1 MSEFSRMIDPRQ
13 ITAAPVTLVA
23 SAEECA
29 ALAKRFSLVSIK
41 RLEAKVSLEH
51 DGPAV
56 KAEGSIN
63 AEIVQSCSV
72 SGEDLPVTIDE
83 PVSLR
88 FVPET
93 NHRPHEELELEEDD
107 LDEIAYSGSQ
117 FDLGEEVAQTLVLAI
132 DPYAEG
138 PGADE
143 FRRKA
148 GIINETAS
156 GPFAALAALKK
167 DSSSRT

>member
-23 SAEECA
+23 SPEERA
-29 ALAKRFSLVSIK
+29 ALAKRFALVSID

-56 KAEGSIN
+56 KADGRIS

-72 SGEDLPVTIDE
+72 SGEDLPVAIDE
-83 PVSLR
+83 PISFR

-93 NHRPHEELELEEDD
+93 GHRPNEEVELEAGE

-117 FDLGEEVAQTLVLAI
+117 FDLGEEVAQSLALAI

-148 GIINETAS
+148 GIVNETAS

-167 DSSSRT
+167 QD